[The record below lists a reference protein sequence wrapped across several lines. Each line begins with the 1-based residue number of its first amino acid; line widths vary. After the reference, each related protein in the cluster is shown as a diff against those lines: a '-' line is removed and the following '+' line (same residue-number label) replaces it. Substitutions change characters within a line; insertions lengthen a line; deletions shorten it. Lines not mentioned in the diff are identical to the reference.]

1 MQGQSLVETN
11 GTGGH
16 NGLDTGGVGNV
27 GHGGSVGGTSVARLP
42 SQAAIEAAAFISII
56 ERAAR
61 DPSVDIEK
69 FERLMLMKER
79 VERQTAIR
87 AFNDAISAAK
97 GEIGPIVKNRTVYF
111 SSQKGR
117 TSYKHEDFAG
127 IAAVI
132 DPVLKKHGLAYR
144 FRSAQNGNKLSVTCI
159 LSHMLGHAEETT
171 LEAAEDHSGNK
182 NAIQAIGSAT
192 TYLQRYTLKLA
203 LGLASAHDDDGRAAG
218 DVDTSTIT
226 DEQAEQIKVALDSI
240 GGLIPRFCERWK
252 LEKLTDLP
260 AAKFEAAMRSI
271 EAAGK
276 KRSVQ

>member
-1 MQGQSLVETN
+1 MQGTNATLETN
-11 GTGGH
+11 GNGH
-16 NGLDTGGVGNV
+16 ANGVHSGSNV
-27 GHGGSVGGTSVARLP
+27 ALSHGQAVAGPALVAQ
-42 SQAAIEAAAFISII
+42 SESAALISMI

-61 DPSVDIEK
+61 DQSVDIDK

-79 VERQTAIR
+79 VERQNAIK

-97 GEIGPIVKNRTVYF
+97 GEIGPIVKNRTVDYT
-111 SSQKGR
+111 SQKGR

-127 IAAVI
+127 IAAAV

-144 FRSAQNGNKLSVTCI
+144 FRSGQTGNRLVVTCI
-159 LSHMLGHAEETT
+159 LSHTMGHSEETT

-203 LGLASAHDDDGRAAG
+203 LGLASSHDDDGRG
-218 DVDTSTIT
+218 TSGASTETIT
-226 DEQAEQIKVALDSI
+226 DEQAEQIKEAIERTGAELS
-240 GGLIPRFCERWK
+240 RFCGYYK
-252 LEKLTDLP
+252 LQKLTDLP
-260 AAKFEAAMRSI
+260 ASKFDSAMQAI
-271 EAAGK
+271 ETSAK